1 MYMIYPSNYSDI
13 VTGRSSLD
21 DFVKNHWPEFYAY
34 INNTYKDALNTKER
48 LYMFYNN
55 ISERPVCKHCGKPVK
70 FHGPKYGFTLYC
82 GPKCSMLHGESVIKQ
97 QESKRKKYG
106 DDFNHVIAEKGEKTK
121 ILRYGDPHYCN
132 KEKAKQTMIAKY
144 GVDNPMK
151 NKEIQDKS
159 KQTCLERYGS
169 EYLLT
174 SNYFLRNKEKYIAKS
189 QQTCVEKYGVKTAM
203 HLDDVKNRVK
213 NTCKERYGVE
223 WNCMR
228 QEAHNSKNKNSVN
241 NENFAKLLDENNIQ
255 YEREFTLNNRSYDFK
270 IGSILI
276 EINPT
281 PTHNINWN
289 PFSKTN
295 HIKKSYHFEKSQL
308 AFKNDY
314 RCIHVWDWDDKNKII
329 ELLKDKETIYA
340 RKCELKEPTK
350 YETNLFLN
358 ENHLQGTCKGQ
369 TDRIGLYYNNELIQV
384 MTFGKPRYNKKY
396 EYELLRLCTKN
407 GYKVVGGAERCFK
420 HFVDDKNPETIISYC
435 DFSKFSG
442 DIYITLGFTKNKN
455 TNPSCHW
462 YNIKTKKH
470 ITNNLLIAK
479 GYDNLFGTSYGK
491 GSSNEELMLN
501 NKWLQVYDAGQL
513 TFVWKNI
520 FNND

>member
-1 MYMIYPSNYSDI
+1 MYMIYPNKYSDI

-21 DFVKNHWPEFYAY
+21 DFVKNHWPEFYIY
-34 INNTYKDALNTKER
+34 INNAYKDGLNIKER

-55 ISERPVCKHCGKPVK
+55 ISKRPVCKHCGKPVK
-70 FHGPKYGFTLYC
+70 FHGPNYGFALYC
-82 GPKCSMLHGESVIKQ
+82 GPRCSMLHGESIIKQ
-97 QESKRKKYG
+97 KEAKRKKYG
-106 DDFNHVIAEKGEKTK
+106 DDFNHVIAKKSEKTK
-121 ILRYGDPHYCN
+121 IEKYGDPHYSN
-132 KEKAKQTMIAKY
+132 KEKAKQTMIEKY

-151 NKEIQDKS
+151 SKEIQDKT
-159 KQTCLERYGS
+159 KRTCLKRYGS
-169 EYLLT
+169 EYVLT
-174 SNYFLRNKEKYIAKS
+174 SNYFLQNKEKYIAKS
-189 QQTCVEKYGVKTAM
+189 QQTCLERYGVKSAM
-203 HLDDVKNRVK
+203 NLDEVKNHVK

-228 QEAHNSKNKNSVN
+228 QEAHNSKNKNSIN
-241 NENFAKLLDENNIQ
+241 NEDFAKLLDENKIL
-255 YEREFTLNNRSYDFK
+255 YEREYTIKNRSYDFK
-270 IGSILI
+270 IENVLV

-281 PTHNINWN
+281 PTHNVNWN
-289 PFSKTN
+289 PFSKTKC
-295 HIKKSYHFEKSQL
+295 IKKSYHFEKSQL
-308 AFKNDY
+308 ALQNGY

-329 ELLKDKETIYA
+329 ELLKDKESIYA

-350 YETNLFLN
+350 QETDLFLN

-369 TDRIGLYYNNELIQV
+369 TIRIGLYYNNELIQV

-420 HFVDDKNPETIISYC
+420 HFIDDKNPDTIISYC
-435 DFSKFSG
+435 DFSKFNG
-442 DIYITLGFTKNKN
+442 DIYTTLGFVKNKN

-462 YNIKTKKH
+462 YNTKTKKH

-479 GYDNLFGTSYGK
+479 GYDNLFGTTYGK
-491 GSSNEELMLN
+491 GTSNEELMLN

-513 TFVWKNI
+513 TFIYKNTKCV
-520 FNND
+520 